1 MTLQAHTFIH
11 PLLDHVDACGGYLVE
26 QADSAQSSP
35 ATEYIVQHPLF
46 DEFDH
51 RHPWF
56 VPAAPLEASS
66 PARLIATFRAC
77 ASAQPDPLETSL
89 RQSKRKLALAL
100 AANGKLPASGTWEH
114 LLITISQ
121 ARTLPQFTLQ
131 GLSARTTIVATGVQN
146 HSDRD
151 WAHGNACTLCSGEY
165 LMTRAAPGKKAD
177 TTRQKMLRLL
187 ALIAQDADTA
197 ELDQIFRQESKLS
210 YSLLRL
216 VNSAAIAPRTPITSF
231 AQAINMLGRRQLER
245 WLQLLIYADPEND
258 HHPNPLLYKAA
269 VRGRL
274 MELLVTGLKTPPP
287 ELPNLADAAF
297 MIGSFSLLDVLLNMP
312 MAEILQQ
319 LPLASVVNDALAHH
333 GGTAG
338 KLLQALEAADR
349 RNLPA
354 AGKILEELAIAP
366 TRFVDAQMQALS
378 WAGRIHTAA

>member
-1 MTLQAHTFIH
+1 MTTQVHTFIH
-11 PLLDHVDACGGYLVE
+11 PLLDHIDACGGYLVE
-26 QADSAQSSP
+26 PADSSQAGQ
-35 ATEYIVQHPLF
+35 ATEYIVQHPLL
-46 DEFDH
+46 DDFDH

-56 VPAAPLEASS
+56 VPAAPLEPAK

-274 MELLVTGLKTPPP
+274 MELLVTGLHTPP
-287 ELPNLADAAF
+287 ELPNLTDAAF

-312 MAEILQQ
+312 MPEIIQQ
-319 LPLASVVNDALAHH
+319 LPLSSVVNEALAHH

-349 RNLPA
+349 RNLPV
-354 AGKILEELAIAP
+354 AGKTLEELAIDPAH
-366 TRFVDAQMQALS
+366 FVDAQMQALS